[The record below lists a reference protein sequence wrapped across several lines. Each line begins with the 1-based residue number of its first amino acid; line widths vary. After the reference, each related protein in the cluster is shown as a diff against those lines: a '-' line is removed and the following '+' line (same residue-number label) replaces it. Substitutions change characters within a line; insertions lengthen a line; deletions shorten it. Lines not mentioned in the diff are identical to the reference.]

1 MTFDEVLRQ
10 VRLEMLA
17 AHRNQEMPYEQ
28 MVKKLQTKRDPSYNP
43 FFQVGF
49 TFEPPMELEFAGV
62 EITTQKIHNQGTQ
75 LDLFLNL
82 WEKEEEVHGFIEYN
96 RELFD
101 DSTLTRF
108 AGHSKH
114 YCKLF

>member
-62 EITTQKIHNQGTQ
+62 KLPRKKYIIKRRNWTSFSTCGKKRKKCTALLNITESCLMT
-75 LDLFLNL
+75 
-82 WEKEEEVHGFIEYN
+82 
-96 RELFD
+96 
-101 DSTLTRF
+101 
-108 AGHSKH
+108 AHSPASQDITKH

>member
-28 MVKKLQTKRDPSYNP
+28 MVKKLQTKRDPSYNL

-62 EITTQKIHNQGTQ
+62 EITTQKIHNQEAQ

-82 WEKEEEVHGFIEYN
+82 LEKEEEVHGLLNITESC
-96 RELFD
+96 LM
-101 DSTLTRF
+101 T
-108 AGHSKH
+108 AHSPASQDITKH